1 MKFMIKDAID
11 DIVNNFSKPRSAER
25 NVLKIQKEKIVT
37 SKDVN
42 ETIFSNLSNLII
54 LNMMHR

>member
-1 MKFMIKDAID
+1 MIKDAID